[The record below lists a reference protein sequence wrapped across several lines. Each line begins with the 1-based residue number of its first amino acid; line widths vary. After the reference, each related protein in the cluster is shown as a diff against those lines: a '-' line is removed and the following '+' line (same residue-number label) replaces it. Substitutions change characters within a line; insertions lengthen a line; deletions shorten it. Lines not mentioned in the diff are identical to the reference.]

1 MALTVRFEDY
11 KANRRTSL
19 YTTKRWQ
26 DAINRVSL
34 NLKTTRKSSISTRG
48 GSFHSDSEDI
58 TDGPKQPAVAYENT
72 FQLEPKD
79 SQKFPTK
86 KAEDVIKAI
95 FNSNLRDKKY
105 HSDSSKTL
113 TTHLTELIRTQVKQE
128 LGKQNRFKIVV
139 LVLVGSMEGQGV
151 RCASRCLWYP
161 QFDRFATYSYYNEHL
176 FAVGTVYGV
185 YYE

>member
-1 MALTVRFEDY
+1 MMRKKFGGLGQ
-11 KANRRTSL
+11 
-19 YTTKRWQ
+19 KRWQ

-34 NLKTTRKSSISTRG
+34 NLQTTRKSSMSTRG
-48 GSFHSDSEDI
+48 GSFHSDSEVD
-58 TDGPKQPAVAYENT
+58 DGPKGPAVLYENT

-79 SQKFPTK
+79 NQKFPTK

-105 HSDSSKTL
+105 ISDSSRNL
-113 TTHLTELIRTQVKQE
+113 TTNLSELIRTQVKQE

-139 LVLVGSMEGQGV
+139 MVLIGSMEGQGV

-161 QFDRFATYSYYNEHL
+161 QCDRFATYHYNNEHL